1 MYLEKDRSLQHSPNA
16 GENRGY
22 LKILVTQME
31 YPTEAEVLIWEVF
44 KTNEEISDEVKQ
56 TQTKRINSKHLQYLV
71 SVNITKYHLK

>member
-1 MYLEKDRSLQHSPNA
+1 MYLEKDHSLQHFPNA

-56 TQTKRINSKHLQYLV
+56 T
-71 SVNITKYHLK
+71 